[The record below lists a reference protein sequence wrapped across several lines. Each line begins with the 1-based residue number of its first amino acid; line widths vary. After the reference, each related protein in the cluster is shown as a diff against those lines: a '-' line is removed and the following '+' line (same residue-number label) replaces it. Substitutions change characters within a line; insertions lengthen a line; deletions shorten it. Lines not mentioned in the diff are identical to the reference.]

1 MKKILINYSNNS
13 HYNSQINNSKS
24 GKEIGGFDEVIS
36 YNFDKLDTDFV
47 IKNKHILSQHRG
59 AGYWMWKPHIILKT
73 LSSVDDGDIVFYC
86 DSGITFIRPID
97 ELIHILDETQEK
109 LLLFELDNI
118 HQNKR
123 WTKRDCFH
131 YIGLDSEPYLSQSQ
145 LLASYIIMRKNK
157 FVVDFMNEW
166 LKFSEDYRIITDS
179 TNECG
184 LPNYEEFVDHRHD
197 QSILSLL
204 GRKYNINNI
213 PDISQFGIG
222 RMVTNQ
228 ILDHHRSRN

>member
-1 MKKILINYSNNS
+1 MKKILVNYSHNS
-13 HYNSQINNSKS
+13 HYYSQINNSKS
-24 GKEIGGFDEVIS
+24 GKEIGGFDEIMS
-36 YNFDKLDTDFV
+36 YKFEDLDVDFTN
-47 IKNKHILSQHRG
+47 KNKHILSQSRG
-59 AGYWMWKPHIILKT
+59 AGYWIWKPHIILKT
-73 LSSVDDGDIVFYC
+73 LSMVDDGDIVFYC

-97 ELIHILDETQEK
+97 ELINILDETEEK
-109 LLLFELDNI
+109 LLLFDLVS
-118 HQNKR
+118 HLNKQ

-131 YIGLDSEPYLSQSQ
+131 YIGLDFEPYLSQSQ

-179 TNECG
+179 MNECG

-204 GRKYNINNI
+204 GRKYNIKNI

-222 RMVTNQ
+222 MMVTNQ
-228 ILDHHRSRN
+228 ILNHHRSRG